1 MKGGAENQ
9 LLLDSGTQETAS
21 ATNVS
26 TSTDESQTLVP
37 CQQAASEQ
45 PGTSAISQ
53 DPIPETYIEE
63 TSSNPDTTVENNDS
77 DPNYVPGA
85 TKSLKRQRHFSQ

>member
-1 MKGGAENQ
+1 MKSGAENQ
-9 LLLDSGTQETAS
+9 LLLDSGPQETAS
-21 ATNVS
+21 AMNVS

-37 CQQAASEQ
+37 CQQAASDQ

-53 DPIPETYIEE
+53 DPETYIED

-85 TKSLKRQRHFSQ
+85 TTSLKRQRHFSQ